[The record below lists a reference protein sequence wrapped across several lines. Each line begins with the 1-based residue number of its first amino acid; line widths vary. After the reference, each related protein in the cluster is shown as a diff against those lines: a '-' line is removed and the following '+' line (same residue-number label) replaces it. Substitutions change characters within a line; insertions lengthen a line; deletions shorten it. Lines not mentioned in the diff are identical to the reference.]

1 MKRNLL
7 LLTIALASGCA
18 TYAQTK
24 IKDGTIVSP
33 GLSNANAILELES
46 ANKGLLLPRVAL
58 EQTSIASPLNAHIAG
73 MVVYNTATAGDVLPG
88 YYYNDGSQ
96 WVKASGGSGG
106 STEPWNVQGGST
118 PANANSENIYQTGN
132 VSIGKNSSGVGSSTL
147 QVYGSV
153 STPIRSVT
161 QSVVLT
167 EEDYTVVCRQSS
179 AITISLPD
187 PATCLGRMYYI
198 INNGTQPVTTNYP
211 FEVATGVN
219 QSTIPVAV
227 NGINSPN
234 PNFGQ
239 KYLLQSDGTKWVLIS
254 LG

>member
-1 MKRNLL
+1 MKRNFL
-7 LLTIALASGCA
+7 LLTIALASGFA

-24 IKDGTIVSP
+24 IKDGTVVSP
-33 GLSNANAILELES
+33 ALPNVNAVLELES
-46 ANKGLLLPRVAL
+46 TNKGLLLPRVTL
-58 EQTSIASPLNAHIAG
+58 EQTSAASPLNAHVAG
-73 MVVYNTATAGDVLPG
+73 MVVYNTATAGDVVPG

-96 WVKASGGSGG
+96 WVKASGSAGTS
-106 STEPWNVQGGST
+106 SEPWNVQGSST
-118 PANANSENIYQTGN
+118 PASANSENIYQTGN
-132 VSIGKNSSGVGSSTL
+132 VSIGKNSSAVGSSTL

-161 QSVVLT
+161 QSTTLT

-179 AITISLPD
+179 AIIISLPD
-187 PATCLGRMYYI
+187 PTTCAGRMYYI
-198 INNGTQPVTTNYP
+198 INNGTQAVTTNYA
-211 FEVATGVN
+211 FEVASGVS

-239 KYLLQSDGTKWVLIS
+239 KYLLQSDGTQWVLIS

>member
-7 LLTIALASGCA
+7 LLTIVLTSGFAAS
-18 TYAQTK
+18 AQTK
-24 IKDGTIVSP
+24 IKDGTVVSP
-33 GLSNANAILELES
+33 VLPNVNAVLELES
-46 ANKGLLLPRVAL
+46 TNKGLLLPRVAL
-58 EQTSIASPLNAHIAG
+58 EQTSMATPLSTHVAG
-73 MVVYNTATAGDVLPG
+73 MVVYNTATANDVLPG
-88 YYYNDGSQ
+88 YYYNDGSR
-96 WVKASGGSGG
+96 WVKASGNAVAG
-106 STEPWNVQGGST
+106 TEPWNVQGGST
-118 PANANSENIYQTGN
+118 PASSNSENIYQSGN
-132 VSIGKNSSGVGSSTL
+132 VSIGKNSSVVGSSTL
-147 QVYGSV
+147 QVYGSI

-161 QSVVLT
+161 QSATLT
-167 EEDYTVVCRQSS
+167 EDDYTVVCRQSS

-187 PATCLGRMYYI
+187 PATCSGRMYYI

-211 FEVATGVN
+211 FEVSTGVS

-227 NGINSPN
+227 MGINSPN